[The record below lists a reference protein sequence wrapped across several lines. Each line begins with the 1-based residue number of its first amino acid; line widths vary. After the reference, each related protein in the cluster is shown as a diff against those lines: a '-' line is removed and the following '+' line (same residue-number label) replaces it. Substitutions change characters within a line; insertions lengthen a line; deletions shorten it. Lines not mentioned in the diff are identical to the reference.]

1 MISSKTTH
9 YIPSCTF
16 SDTSSV
22 IFYNAAT
29 LRNNSNQFNV
39 LIEKV
44 EDFHIKKDFMFASQ
58 RLPNSTQLL
67 ISYKRGKFVK
77 ADFQTE
83 LDMKGYH
90 VADVEGRR
98 IMISV
103 VHTERISHLYVS
115 ETNADMTE
123 IKFVPSLENIF
134 TYVPE
139 LNWRSSWLV

>member
-1 MISSKTTH
+1 MMVNVSM
-9 YIPSCTF
+9 F
-16 SDTSSV
+16 LSDTSSV
-22 IFYNAAT
+22 IFYNAFF
-29 LRNNSNQFNV
+29 LRGNVNKFNI

-58 RLPNSTQLL
+58 RLPNNTQLL

-90 VADVEGRR
+90 VADVDGRR

-115 ETNADMTE
+115 ESNADMTE
-123 IKFVPSLENIF
+123 IKFVPSLENVF
-134 TYVPE
+134 TYMPE